1 MDIKERFYANL
12 DMIREDY
19 GKRDSDDAK
28 ELENIASGKVSR
40 KSDKKIQKM
49 FKRDAAK
56 LRKKAVTGMD
66 EEAEQQNE
74 SVMHDI
80 ALGLGMGAAGGLL
93 GAGPAM
99 LLHGKYGKQKKSVAD
114 RLYDTKDKKKYQ
126 KYRISQA
133 DKYIRQSKKP
143 KSIEKWTK
151 ERDDAH
157 KTLKNTSYLK
167 SLLPEEQLDEISPG
181 KANDAYH
188 AAADKGKTADIMAGL
203 TKSKKWKK
211 MANKRW
217 SQARKFADYSDKK
230 K

>member
-12 DMIREDY
+12 EMIREDY
-19 GKRDSDDAK
+19 DR
-28 ELENIASGKVSR
+28 
-40 KSDKKIQKM
+40 
-49 FKRDAAK
+49 AAK
-56 LRKKAVTGMD
+56 KDAEDSAAIAKRARNPKEIAFWKKAAKKNKKKAVTGMD
-66 EEAEQQNE
+66 EEVEQQNE
-74 SVMHDI
+74 SIMHDV

-99 LLHGKYGKQKKSVAD
+99 LLHGKYGKQKKSVMD
-114 RLYDTKDKKKYQ
+114 RLYDTRGKKKQQ
-126 KYRISQA
+126 KYIISQA

-157 KTLKNTSYLK
+157 KTLKNISYLK

-188 AAADKGKTADIMAGL
+188 VAMGKLQTADIMTG
-203 TKSKKWKK
+203 TSDGEVKKKWLKR
-211 MANKRW
+211 ANKRRN
-217 SQARKFADYSDKK
+217 QAVKFADYADKK